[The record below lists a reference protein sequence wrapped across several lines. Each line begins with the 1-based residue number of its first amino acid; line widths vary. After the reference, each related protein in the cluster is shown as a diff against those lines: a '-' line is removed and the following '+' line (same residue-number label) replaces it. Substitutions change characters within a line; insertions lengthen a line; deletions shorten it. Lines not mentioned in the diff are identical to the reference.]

1 LAQAPPRGPLL
12 LRLTTSL
19 LIRFTILS
27 TGSIDT
33 SRNTHPPSYAFLLQF
48 SSRKLTEAVL
58 DAWITGGD
66 DTEPTHEVL
75 VGRLG
80 TVAMV
85 ATAKGADGMKAT
97 WVRCLGLP
105 SFKIVV
111 TLAEN
116 GTNGMVIMNLPEKI
130 PSLGACAACVAAKA
144 VHLSHEEGY
153 ERKGT
158 GAR

>member
-1 LAQAPPRGPLL
+1 MAQALPRDPLL

-19 LIRFTILS
+19 LIRLTILS

-33 SRNTHPPSYAFLLQF
+33 SRNIHSPSYAFLLQF
-48 SSRKLTEAVL
+48 SSRELTEAVL
-58 DAWITGGD
+58 AAWITGGD
-66 DTEPTHEVL
+66 DTEPSHEEL

-80 TVAMV
+80 MFAMV

-97 WVRCLGLP
+97 WLRGLGLP

-116 GTNGMVIMNLPEKI
+116 STNSMVIMDLPEKI
-130 PSLGACAACVAAKA
+130 PSLDACGACVAAKA
-144 VHLSHEEGY
+144 VHL
-153 ERKGT
+153 
-158 GAR
+158 